1 MFYAHPN
8 EDRCERKCREE
19 MSEPDI
25 QWAPD
30 AHEPIEGDEPEEEQY
45 SSSFFPTLFVPV
57 EREES
62 SDANAHREHEEYEE
76 GDRFFREIDDR
87 EI

>member
-25 QWAPD
+25 QGAPD
-30 AHEPIEGDEPEEEQY
+30 AHEPIEGDEPKEEENP
-45 SSSFFPTLFVPV
+45 SSFFPGFFVSV
-57 EREES
+57 EAEEP
-62 SDANAHREHEEYEE
+62 SDANAQCEHEEYEE
-76 GDRFFREIDDR
+76 GNRFFREIDDG